1 MLGDCIFG
9 TFPSSA
15 RRQRCGSAL
24 CSEEV
29 LLLHQNKHP
38 CEPGVSHPVAEPRK
52 TVGATNELPW
62 VEKTGW
68 RIRRVCR
75 ERKWELFWWFY
86 IHTLLRALSSLTL
99 PATEAS
105 LFEEDQILMY
115 FQLSPEC
122 DIYGGPCDNIR
133 MKRELVA
140 SPHVDVVVDTKERKS
155 GLHVLAS
162 HSLNLHCSSVWFL
175 SPYIV
180 PLVTLVLAIDRAN
193 SLCVSSYKEN
203 LVKS

>member
-15 RRQRCGSAL
+15 RRQRSAL

-29 LLLHQNKHP
+29 LFLRPNKHP
-38 CEPGVSHPVAEPRK
+38 CEPRASHPVAEHRK

-62 VEKTGW
+62 VEITGW

-86 IHTLLRALSSLTL
+86 IHILLRALSSPTL

-115 FQLSPEC
+115 FQLSSEC
-122 DIYGGPCDNIR
+122 DIYGDPCDNIR
-133 MKRELVA
+133 MKSEFAAFLRVDIVLTQRKGKPGFMFQ
-140 SPHVDVVVDTKERKS
+140 PHTVSIFTVEVCGSR
-155 GLHVLAS
+155 LHTL
-162 HSLNLHCSSVWFL
+162 SLLSLWF
-175 SPYIV
+175 
-180 PLVTLVLAIDRAN
+180 
-193 SLCVSSYKEN
+193 
-203 LVKS
+203 